1 MSIAT
6 EQPQA
11 FAWQP
16 TDRDATI
23 PQPVRGRALTC
34 WEVDVPSVFFS
45 YSHIDE
51 ALRDRLEVHL
61 AMLKRQGVIETWHDR
76 RIGAGENIHHAIDE
90 RINQD
95 DIILL
100 LVSPD
105 FLASTYCYD
114 IEVKRAMERHHAKEA
129 IVIPVILRPSDWHD
143 APFGALNAVPRDGKA
158 ITRMPDADEAFLEV
172 AGAIRDA
179 AKRWQGRVSPSN
191 AAPPKPAVALAQS
204 LSPAPDRPNRS
215 SNLRLA
221 KAFTHLD
228 KERFRL
234 STFEFVANFFEN
246 SLNELAARN
255 DGIDVLFRRID
266 AVRFV
271 ATVFRHGAK
280 IAQGTVFA
288 GGGHG
293 FGHEIYYADG
303 ERMDHGSYNESL
315 SVDADDHALYI
326 SAMGMQDFGTQR
338 GQKLTQEGAAEH
350 LWELLLRPL
359 QGRAS

>member
-1 MSIAT
+1 M
-6 EQPQA
+6 
-11 FAWQP
+11 
-16 TDRDATI
+16 
-23 PQPVRGRALTC
+23 
-34 WEVDVPSVFFS
+34 PSVFFS
-45 YSHIDE
+45 YSHVDE

-61 AMLKRQGVIETWHDR
+61 AMLKRQGVIATWHDR

-90 RINQD
+90 RINHD

-114 IEVKRAMERHHAKEA
+114 IEVKRAMERHRAEEA
-129 IVIPVILRPSDWHD
+129 IVIPVILRPSDWHE
-143 APFGALNAVPRDGKA
+143 APFGDLNAVPKDGKA
-158 ITRMPDADEAFLEV
+158 VTRMPDADEAFLEI

-179 AKRWQGRVSPSN
+179 AKRWGRRATP
-191 AAPPKPAVALAQS
+191 APAT
-204 LSPAPDRPNRS
+204 SPAPTPEPSLTPSSATDGLRRS
-215 SNLRLA
+215 SNLRVA
-221 KAFTHLD
+221 KGFTQLD

-234 STFEFVANFFEN
+234 ETFEFIANFFEN
-246 SLNELAARN
+246 SLTELADRN

-271 ATVFRHGAK
+271 ATVFRHGANV
-280 IAQGTVFA
+280 AQCTVFA
-288 GGGHG
+288 SGGRG
-293 FGHEIYYADG
+293 FGHGIYYVNG
-303 ERMDHGSYNESL
+303 ESLDQGSHNESL

-326 SAMGMQDFGTQR
+326 SALGMQDFGTQR